1 MKLGIICPM
10 KIEAE
15 AIKAAMADVTV
26 ETVGGIEYTV
36 GTIGSTEIVCAVCGV
51 GKVFAGICA
60 QTMIIRY
67 APDAIINTGVG
78 GSLSR
83 KLNIGDVAVSDFVV
97 QHDMDT
103 SPLGDPVGLISGLD
117 LIHIPADEKLGDAMM
132 SILADMGIHCIKG
145 TIASG
150 DQFVAS
156 PEEKT
161 RISETFNAVVCEM
174 EGGAVGQ
181 VCAVNHVPFC
191 VIRAVSDNADTGA
204 VEDFPTFAANVA
216 NKSANAVITL
226 AGGMR

>member
-15 AIKAAMADVTV
+15 AIKAAMTDVKTEV
-26 ETVGGIEYTV
+26 CGGIEFTV
-36 GTIGSTEIVCAVCGV
+36 GIIGSSEVVCAVCGV

-83 KLNIGDVAVSDFVV
+83 KLDIGDVAVSDFVV

-117 LIHIPADEKLGDAMM
+117 LVHIPADEKLGDAMM
-132 SILADMGIHCIKG
+132 GILTKMGINCIKG

-156 PEEKT
+156 PEAKI
-161 RISETFNAVVCEM
+161 RIADTFSAVVCEM
-174 EGGAVGQ
+174 EGAAVGQ
-181 VCAVNHVPFC
+181 VCALNRVPFC

-216 NKSANAVITL
+216 NNSANAVIAL
-226 AGGMR
+226 AKGE